1 MVPAFAPVV
10 VAPDTT
16 MPTGRP
22 EGSLIEV
29 VIGAV
34 TVRIP
39 RGVDSATLVAVVRA
53 VKAAT

>member
-1 MVPAFAPVV
+1 
-10 VAPDTT
+10 
-16 MPTGRP
+16 MPTGRR
-22 EGSLIEV
+22 EVSLIEV

-39 RGVDSATLVAVVRA
+39 RGVDSATLEAVVRA

>member
-1 MVPAFAPVV
+1 MPAFAPVV
-10 VAPDTT
+10 VAPDAT

-22 EGSLIEV
+22 EVSLIEV

-39 RGVDSATLVAVVRA
+39 RGVDSATLEAVVRA